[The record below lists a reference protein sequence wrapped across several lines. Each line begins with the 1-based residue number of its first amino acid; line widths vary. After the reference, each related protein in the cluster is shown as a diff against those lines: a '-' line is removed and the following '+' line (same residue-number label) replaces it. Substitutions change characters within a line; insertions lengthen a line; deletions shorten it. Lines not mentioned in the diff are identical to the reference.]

1 MTTKLD
7 RALALSCD
15 RALTGLDPRREAEL
29 VSLLPPGQMPDVRL
43 ELAAAA
49 IVLSDMVI
57 DQQLPDHLANK
68 ILAAAA
74 NAPRGPAPITGGG
87 TMLLPQQ
94 QPHART
100 ELYMPQASVEQP
112 RSVPP
117 SSAASPSN
125 VPSSNVV
132 PLAKRRGSIL
142 PWLAAAACLAI
153 AAGSIYAMRLPKPAI
168 AVRISP
174 NEALPDLSA
183 RPAPSEPSVAE
194 KKQRLMS
201 EAKDVVKVAWSPTK
215 DAAGQGETGEVVWSN
230 ERQEGY
236 MTFRTVAKND
246 PTKSQYQLWI
256 FDGERDERYPVDG
269 GVFDVDPSSGEVVVP
284 ISAKVKVAKPTLFA
298 VTVEAPGGVVVSKRE
313 RIVVAAKVAG

>member
-1 MTTKLD
+1 MTTPLD

-29 VSLLPPGQMPDVRL
+29 VSLLPPGKMPDVRL

-49 IVLSDMVI
+49 VVLSDMVI
-57 DQQLPDHLANK
+57 DEPLPDYLAAK
-68 ILAAAA
+68 ILASAM
-74 NAPRGPAPITGGG
+74 NAPAGRAPITGGG
-87 TMLLPQQ
+87 TMMLPQQ
-94 QPHART
+94 QPHAKT
-100 ELYMPQASVEQP
+100 ELYVPPASVERP

-117 SSAASPSN
+117 P
-125 VPSSNVV
+125 SNVV
-132 PLAKRRGSIL
+132 PIAKRRGSVL

-153 AAGSIYAMRLPKPAI
+153 AAGSIYASRLPRPAI
-168 AVRISP
+168 AVRMLP
-174 NEALPDLSA
+174 NEAVSGLQLPT
-183 RPAPSEPSVAE
+183 APPEPTIAQ
-194 KKQRLMS
+194 KRDRLVS
-201 EAKDVVKVAWSPTK
+201 EAKDLVKVAWSPTK

-236 MTFRTVAKND
+236 MTFRSVAKND

>member
-1 MTTKLD
+1 MKPALD

-15 RALTGLDPRREAEL
+15 RALSGLDPRREAEL
-29 VSLLPPGQMPDVRL
+29 VSLLPPGRMPDVRL

-57 DQQLPDHLANK
+57 DEPLPDHLAAK
-68 ILAAAA
+68 ILASAA
-74 NAPRGPAPITGGG
+74 NAPLGRAPITSGG
-87 TMLLPQQ
+87 TMLIPQPQ
-94 QPHART
+94 VGQSPART
-100 ELYMPQASVEQP
+100 ELYMPRASVEQP
-112 RSVPP
+112 RSAPP
-117 SSAASPSN
+117 GSAP
-125 VPSSNVV
+125 SNVV

-153 AAGSIYAMRLPKPAI
+153 AAGSIYASRLPRPQI
-168 AVRISP
+168 AVRMLP
-174 NEALPDLSA
+174 NEAVSGLEP
-183 RPAPSEPSVAE
+183 PAKPPEPTLAQ
-194 KKQRLMS
+194 KRDRLLS

-215 DAAGQGETGEVVWSN
+215 DVAGQGETGEVVWSN

-236 MTFRTVAKND
+236 MTFRAVAKND

-313 RIVVAAKVAG
+313 RIVVAAKVAS